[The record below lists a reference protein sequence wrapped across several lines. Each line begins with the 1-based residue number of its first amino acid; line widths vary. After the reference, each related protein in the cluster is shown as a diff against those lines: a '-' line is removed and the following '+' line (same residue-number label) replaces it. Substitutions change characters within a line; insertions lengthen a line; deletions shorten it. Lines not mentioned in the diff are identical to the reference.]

1 MFDIGWTELLVV
13 ATVAILVVGPKDLPR
28 MLRSFGRTMGQV
40 RRMSNDFKRQFD
52 QALREAER
60 ESGLE
65 ETRKDLQAMTKVADP
80 LKDARKSLNEAMK
93 PISTGKVGETSA
105 AKPADTAAAASS
117 GEAAAPT
124 GTAMAE
130 TAAAETAQAPAAET
144 AEAPA
149 AKTADAPA
157 AKPAAKPAV
166 KPVETPAAKP
176 SPSPAPETATAGL
189 REAEPVKSAATGP
202 GSGRA

>member
-1 MFDIGWTELLVV
+1 MFDIGWSELLVLAV
-13 ATVAILVVGPKDLPR
+13 VAILVVGPKDLPR

-93 PISTGKVGETSA
+93 PISVGKAGEDSA
-105 AKPADTAAAASS
+105 AKPADTAAATSS

-124 GTAMAE
+124 E
-130 TAAAETAQAPAAET
+130 TAAAETVQAPVAET

-149 AKTADAPA
+149 AKPA
-157 AKPAAKPAV
+157 AASPAKPTPERAE
-166 KPVETPAAKP
+166 PPAAKP
-176 SPSPAPETATAGL
+176 SPSPTPETATAGL

>member
-1 MFDIGWTELLVV
+1 MFDIGWTELLVL
-13 ATVAILVVGPKDLPR
+13 ATVAIIVVGPKDLPR

-80 LKDARKSLNEAMK
+80 LKDARKSINEAMK
-93 PISTGKVGETSA
+93 PISAGKTGEAAA
-105 AKPADTAAAASS
+105 AKPAETATETP
-117 GEAAAPT
+117 GETAAPT
-124 GTAMAE
+124 E
-130 TAAAETAQAPAAET
+130 TAAVETPQTPAAKP

-149 AKTADAPA
+149 AKTAEAPA
-157 AKPAAKPAV
+157 AKPAAKPADS
-166 KPVETPAAKP
+166 PAAKP
-176 SPSPAPETATAGL
+176 APSPTPESAAAGL
-189 REAEPVKSAATGP
+189 REAEPLKTAATGP
-202 GSGRA
+202 GSGSA